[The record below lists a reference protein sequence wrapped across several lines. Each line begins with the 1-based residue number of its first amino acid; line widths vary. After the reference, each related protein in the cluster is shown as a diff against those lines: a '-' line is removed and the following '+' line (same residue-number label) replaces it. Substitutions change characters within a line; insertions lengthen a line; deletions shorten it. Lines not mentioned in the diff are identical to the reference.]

1 MNPLGLPSKS
11 LQVHVDIHLRLPPSS
26 PLELNGLKTR
36 LPYFSH
42 DIEASGSN
50 ISFASVR
57 LHAEGGA
64 VRVHVRQP
72 PLYLTLVPALGTA
85 HVLTRAQRACMP
97 VFICEPSTR
106 ANEECTYPRNSQRS
120 LRTHLDDRRCSEPSA
135 GCFEI
140 IICMDR

>member
-42 DIEASGSN
+42 DIEASGSSV
-50 ISFASVR
+50 SFASVR

-72 PLYLTLVPALGTA
+72 PLYLTLVPALVTA
-85 HVLTRAQRACMP
+85 HVLTRAHRAHML
-97 VFICEPSTR
+97 VFICESSTR
-106 ANEECTYPRNSQRS
+106 ANEECTYRRDSRRKARSSTRDSQCCDRSPR
-120 LRTHLDDRRCSEPSA
+120 EPL
-135 GCFEI
+135 
-140 IICMDR
+140 